1 MDLNKRLKI
10 AVLPGDGIGIEVTE
24 AALPIFTALALPI
37 SLHMGDIGWSCWQK
51 EGTPIPERTW
61 SLIHECDT
69 VLLGA
74 ITSKPQ
80 REAQQE
86 LALEL
91 RERDLNYIS
100 PIILLRQNLDLYANV
115 RPCFSI
121 QSSEK
126 PFNFCIIRENTEGL
140 YAGFDYAPAP
150 EAILGLLAKKKNWQ
164 QIPAEELSCA
174 LRLQSTAGLTRLFE
188 FAFHYAEQQQMQR
201 VTFADKP
208 NVLRLSGHFAR
219 EIFESVAQKHPQIH
233 ADILNVDAVGLWL
246 IRRPEEFGV
255 IVAENMFGDILSD
268 VGAGVMGGLGFAP
281 SANIGKKQC
290 YFEPVHGSGPQ
301 MHPQTANPTAMFL
314 TISMLLKQFGYE
326 EQARLIS
333 ESVRVII
340 NKKRF
345 VTYDVGGK
353 SSTTDMANAI
363 IDQCLRL
370 SQNKHHTS
378 ILSEENSM
386 DAYLER
392 LFTFNTT
399 EISDALDACQVEG
412 ALLHIKALAPGM
424 KMAGPAYTV
433 RYAAN
438 EQKNTEFKN
447 AANYIDSVPEHSVI
461 VIDNNGHIDCT
472 AWGAILTKMALHMN
486 IAGTVVNGAVR
497 DVDFIREANY
507 PLFCAGTYMRSGKN
521 RIHKVAEQCPL
532 VINEVTINPGDII
545 FADDN
550 GVLVIPKQLM
560 AEVIEKAEKVKFTE
574 LNIAQ
579 AIQEGSSLE
588 QARIDYRYD
597 QPWLGAKKK

>member
-1 MDLNKRLKI
+1 MALNKKLKI

-24 AALPIFTALALPI
+24 AALPIFTALNLPI
-37 SLHMGDIGWSCWQK
+37 SLHMGDIGWSCWQN

-61 SLIHECDT
+61 KLIHECDT

-80 REAQQE
+80 REAHQE

-91 RERDLNYIS
+91 HEHALNYIS
-100 PIILLRQNLDLYANV
+100 PIILLRQNLDLYANL

-121 QSSEK
+121 QPRDK
-126 PFNFCIIRENTEGL
+126 AFNFCLIRENTEGL
-140 YAGFDYAPAP
+140 YAGFDYAPPP
-150 EAILGLLAKKKNWQ
+150 EAILGLLNKNKAWQ
-164 QIPAEELSCA
+164 QVPAEELSCA
-174 LRLQSTAGLTRLFE
+174 LRLQSTAGLTRIFE
-188 FAFHYAEQQQMQR
+188 FAFQHADTQQMQR

-208 NVLRLSGHFAR
+208 NVLRLSGNFAR
-219 EIFESVAQKHPQIH
+219 EIFESVAQKYPHIH

-281 SANIGKKQC
+281 SANMGKKQC

-301 MHPQTANPTAMFL
+301 MRPQTANPTAMFL
-314 TISMLLKQFGYE
+314 TISMLLKQFGYT
-326 EQARLIS
+326 EQATLIN
-333 ESVRVII
+333 ESVRTII
-340 NKKRF
+340 NKRRF
-345 VTYDVGGK
+345 VTYDVGGN

-363 IDQCLRL
+363 IEEYLRAPKN
-370 SQNKHHTS
+370 QHQAPG
-378 ILSEENSM
+378 LSEENSM
-386 DAYLER
+386 DAYLEK
-392 LFTFNTT
+392 LYTFNTT

-412 ALLHIKALAPGM
+412 ALLHLKTLAPGM
-424 KMAGPAYTV
+424 KMAGPAYTI

-438 EQKNTEFKN
+438 EQKSAEFKN
-447 AANYIDSVPEHSVI
+447 AANYIDAVPEHSVI
-461 VIDNNGHIDCT
+461 VIDNEGRIDCT
-472 AWGAILTKMALHMN
+472 AWGAILTQMALHMN
-486 IAGTVVNGAVR
+486 IAGTVVNGAIR

-550 GVLVIPKQLM
+550 GVLVIPRQLL
-560 AEVIEKAEKVKFTE
+560 AEVIEKAEKIKFTE

-579 AIQEGSSLE
+579 AIQDGSSLA